1 MASARGSLIIHRK
14 RPGMQK
20 LQFLKGNLLSVLIWP
35 ALCLLLGSML
45 WGATLVRLHTDR
57 QLAQDNA
64 LKSVASLS
72 GAYAQYLT
80 RTVEQMDQIAM
91 QVQYDWNRTGGALD
105 LKDFRRQGLLIA
117 PQLITVTIL
126 DKDGMPVTSTVNLN
140 ARPSGATREYFV
152 YHRNNDSLAARVGMP
167 LIWPATGTSIL
178 PFTRRLNAPDGS
190 FAGVVAVSIGSGY
203 FSEFYDDVSL
213 GNDGLLAMV
222 DLEGAVR
229 TARLGDTIHTS
240 ASPVLHHSTIFSST
254 EGAMRMEGRPAF
266 ADGQARYV
274 GWRKLQGY
282 PFMAM
287 VGISENEALAGYHA
301 TRAAYRD
308 YALGGS
314 VALLFFGLVASIM
327 AARLAWRKQQMEAVR
342 ATYRVATEGAN
353 EGFYMLRPMRSGER
367 VTDFEVV
374 DCNERGASFYGM
386 TRGQLLGQRFST
398 LNSPATLAAVLSTH
412 VAALASGF
420 YEDETEIMPGG
431 SLRLAWAHRR
441 LVRSGSDLAVTLRDI
456 SDSKLH
462 EQQLIRM
469 AREDALTG
477 LPNRQWLNE
486 ELAGALGRARRQG
499 GMLALLFID
508 LDRFKHVNDTAGH
521 QVGDDLLKAVARRMQ
536 SVLRPG
542 DQAVRLGGDEFTV
555 MMERLTSEQDANHAA
570 ERICAVL
577 SEPFALA
584 GSQHSIGASV
594 GISIF
599 PRDGDGLDAE
609 KMLNNADIAMYAAKA
624 LGRGGHHVFEPQL
637 YDRLRQRIDIE
648 QALGSAIAN
657 DEFALYFQPRV
668 RTRDGVLV
676 GLEALLRWNHP
687 ERGLLSPGDFIPLIE
702 SAGLL
707 QALGDMVINKAA
719 QQIAQWQR
727 RDLPLAPVAVN
738 VSARQFNQGDV
749 VQQLAAAIKTHEI
762 SACWLEI
769 EITDVAALA
778 DSASVKAQ
786 LEALGAM
793 GVRLHIDDFGVGPS
807 SLAQLQQ
814 LPVQVLK
821 IHPRFTSRLG
831 GDPAGAAFFNA
842 MITMAHALK
851 LVVVAEGVES
861 PSQRALLRE
870 LDCDEMQ
877 GYLIAPALPASQVA
891 ALLRAPRM
899 VDEAPA

>member
-1 MASARGSLIIHRK
+1 
-14 RPGMQK
+14 
-20 LQFLKGNLLSVLIWP
+20 
-35 ALCLLLGSML
+35 
-45 WGATLVRLHTDR
+45 
-57 QLAQDNA
+57 
-64 LKSVASLS
+64 
-72 GAYAQYLT
+72 
-80 RTVEQMDQIAM
+80 
-91 QVQYDWNRTGGALD
+91 
-105 LKDFRRQGLLIA
+105 
-117 PQLITVTIL
+117 
-126 DKDGMPVTSTVNLN
+126 
-140 ARPSGATREYFV
+140 
-152 YHRNNDSLAARVGMP
+152 
-167 LIWPATGTSIL
+167 
-178 PFTRRLNAPDGS
+178 
-190 FAGVVAVSIGSGY
+190 
-203 FSEFYDDVSL
+203 
-213 GNDGLLAMV
+213 
-222 DLEGAVR
+222 VR
-229 TARLGDTIHTS
+229 TARLGDVIHTS
-240 ASPVLHHSTIFSST
+240 ASPVLQHSATFSST

-266 ADGQARYV
+266 SDGQARYV
-274 GWRKLQGY
+274 GWHKLQGY

-287 VGISENEALAGYHA
+287 VGMSENEAMGGYHA
-301 TRAAYRD
+301 TRAAYRT

-314 VALLFFGLVASIM
+314 AALLFFGLVASIM

-367 VTDFEVV
+367 ISDFEVV

-386 TRGQLLGQRFST
+386 ERRQLLGQRFSS
-398 LNSPATLAAVLSTH
+398 LNPPATLATVLSTYG
-412 VAALASGF
+412 AALASGF
-420 YEDETEIMPGG
+420 YEDEAEIMPGG
-431 SLRLAWAHRR
+431 ALRLAWVHRR

-456 SDSKLH
+456 SDSKRH
-462 EQQLIRM
+462 EQQLVRM
-469 AREDALTG
+469 AREDTLTG

-486 ELAGALGRARRQG
+486 ELANALARTRQQG

-508 LDRFKHVNDTAGH
+508 LDRFKHVNDSAGH
-521 QVGDDLLKAVARRMQ
+521 QVGDELLKTVARRMQ

-555 MMERLTSEQDANHAA
+555 LMERLTSEQDASHAA

-584 GSQHSIGASV
+584 GCQYSIGASV

-599 PRDGDGLDAE
+599 PRDGEGLDAE
-609 KMLNNADIAMYAAKA
+609 KMLNNADIAMYTAKA
-624 LGRGGHHVFEPQL
+624 QGRGGHHVFEPQL

-687 ERGLLSPGDFIPLIE
+687 ERGLLSPGDFIPLID

-727 RDLPLAPVAVN
+727 CDLPLAPVAVN

-749 VQQLAAAIKTHEI
+749 HQQLAAAVAAQGID
-762 SACWLEI
+762 AGWLEI

-778 DSASVKAQ
+778 DSASVKGQ
-786 LEALGAM
+786 LQALGAM

-831 GDPAGAAFFNA
+831 VDPAGAAFFNA
-842 MITMAHALK
+842 MITMAHALQ

-861 PSQRALLRE
+861 SLQRTLLRQ
-870 LDCDEMQ
+870 LNCDEMQ
-877 GYLIAPALPASQVA
+877 GYLIAPALPASQVE
-891 ALLRAPRM
+891 ALLR
-899 VDEAPA
+899 EPAMLEERVA

>member
-1 MASARGSLIIHRK
+1 
-14 RPGMQK
+14 MQK

-35 ALCLLLGSML
+35 VLCLLLGGLL
-45 WGATLVRLHTDR
+45 WGATLFRLNTDR
-57 QLAQDNA
+57 QLARDNA

-80 RTVEQMDQIAM
+80 RTIEQMDQIAM

-126 DKDGMPVTSTVNLN
+126 DKEGMPVTSTVNLN
-140 ARPSGATREYFV
+140 ARPSGATREYFI

-167 LIWPATGTSIL
+167 LIWPATGTALL

-190 FAGVVAVSIGSGY
+190 FAGVVAVSIGSDY

-222 DLEGAVR
+222 DVEGVVR
-229 TARLGDTIHTS
+229 TARLGDVIHTS
-240 ASPVLHHSTIFSST
+240 ASPVLHHSTTFSST
-254 EGAMRMEGRPAF
+254 EGARRMEGQPAF

-287 VGISENEALAGYHA
+287 VGISETEALAGYHA
-301 TRAAYRD
+301 TRAAYRN

-314 VALLFFGLVASIM
+314 IGLLFFGLAATVM
-327 AARLAWRKQQMEAVR
+327 AARLAWRKQQMEAVG
-342 ATYRVATEGAN
+342 ATYRIATEGAN
-353 EGFYMLRPMRSGER
+353 EGFYMLRPVRDQAS

-386 TRGQLLGQRFST
+386 DRAQLLGQRFST
-398 LNSPATLAAVLSTH
+398 LNPPATLDAVLSTY
-412 VAALASGF
+412 VSALESGF
-420 YEDETEIMPGG
+420 YEDETEIRPGG
-431 SLRLAWAHRR
+431 ALRLAWAHRR

-456 SDSKLH
+456 SDSKMH
-462 EQQLIRM
+462 EQQLIRL

-477 LPNRQWLNE
+477 LPNRLWLGE
-486 ELAGALGRARRQG
+486 ALSGALARTREHG

-521 QVGDDLLKAVARRMQ
+521 QVGDDLLRAVARRMQ

-555 MMERLTSEQDANHAA
+555 MMERLSSEQDASHAA

-584 GSQHSIGASV
+584 GSQYSISASV
-594 GISIF
+594 GISIY
-599 PRDGDGLDAE
+599 PRDGADADVDAE
-609 KMLNNADIAMYAAKA
+609 KMLNNADIAMYAAKEE
-624 LGRGGHHVFEPQL
+624 GKGGHHVFEPQL

-657 DEFALYFQPRV
+657 DEFQLYFQPRV
-668 RTRDGVLV
+668 RTGDSVLV
-676 GLEALLRWNHP
+676 GLEALLRWNHS

-707 QALGDMVINKAA
+707 QSLGDMVINKAA
-719 QQIAQWQR
+719 EQLAQWQR

-749 VQQLAAAIKTHEI
+749 QQQVAAAVARHGIN
-762 SACWLEI
+762 ACWLEI

-778 DSASVKAQ
+778 DNASVRAQ
-786 LEALGAM
+786 LQALGAM

-831 GDPAGAAFFNA
+831 PDPAGATFFNA
-842 MITMAHALK
+842 LITMAHALK

-861 PSQRALLRE
+861 RSQLALLRQ
-870 LDCDEMQ
+870 LGCDEMQ
-877 GYLIAPALPASQVA
+877 GYLIAPALPAVQVP
-891 ALLRAPRM
+891 ALLRRPEL
-899 VDEAPA
+899 VNEALA